1 MENGQVKNLP
11 YVEQVFSLLVVYRFI
26 AKRAHERS
34 WIRQNAEANRYMPD
48 FVSHVGLASILKT
61 QTESVVSFFAH
72 RLRSQKNAF
81 LEFVLHNRSLKREP
95 TTAQAIVIPRKP

>member
-34 WIRQNAEANRYMPD
+34 WIRQNAEASRFMPD
-48 FVSHVGLASILKT
+48 FVSHSGLFHIIAKET
-61 QTESVVSFFAH
+61 TKQNSFFTK
-72 RLRSQKNAF
+72 SS
-81 LEFVLHNRSLKREP
+81 NRGP
-95 TTAQAIVIPRKP
+95 TKLQAMVNET

>member
-1 MENGQVKNLP
+1 MEKGQVKNLP
-11 YVEQVFSLLVVYRFI
+11 YAEQVFSLSF
-26 AKRAHERS
+26 AAQRANECR
-34 WIRQNAEANRYMPD
+34 WIRQNSEASRFMPD
-48 FVSHVGLASILKT
+48 FVSHSGLASILKI

-72 RLRSQKNAF
+72 RLRNQKNAF